1 MAISQ
6 TSSWNLLALQRK
18 SVNVVRARQRVKQSV
33 GKQSTWYL
41 LSYSTLYKL
50 LSSHSPSMD
59 TTSDADGPESEED
72 DIEENPYPLE
82 GKYIDEYD
90 RQRCTATFAH
100 CLPSPIDK
108 LTGYW
113 KCLK

>member
-6 TSSWNLLALQRK
+6 TSSWNLLVLQRK

-33 GKQSTWYL
+33 GKQSTWFL
-41 LSYSTLYKL
+41 LAYSTLHQF
-50 LSSHSPSMD
+50 LSKNSPSMD

-72 DIEENPYPLE
+72 DIEENPYPLD

-90 RQRCTATFAH
+90 RQRYTATFAH
-100 CLPSPIDK
+100 CFPSPIDN
-108 LTGYW
+108 LAGYW
-113 KCLK
+113 KCPK

>member
-18 SVNVVRARQRVKQSV
+18 SVNVVRARQGVKQSV

-41 LSYSTLYKL
+41 FVYSAPYQL
-50 LSSHSPSMD
+50 LSSRSPSMD

-90 RQRCTATFAH
+90 RQRYTATFAH
-100 CLPSPIDK
+100 CLLSPIDN

-113 KCLK
+113 KCPK

>member
-1 MAISQ
+1 
-6 TSSWNLLALQRK
+6 
-18 SVNVVRARQRVKQSV
+18 
-33 GKQSTWYL
+33 
-41 LSYSTLYKL
+41 
-50 LSSHSPSMD
+50 MD

-90 RQRCTATFAH
+90 RQRYTATFAH
-100 CLPSPIDK
+100 CLPSPTDN